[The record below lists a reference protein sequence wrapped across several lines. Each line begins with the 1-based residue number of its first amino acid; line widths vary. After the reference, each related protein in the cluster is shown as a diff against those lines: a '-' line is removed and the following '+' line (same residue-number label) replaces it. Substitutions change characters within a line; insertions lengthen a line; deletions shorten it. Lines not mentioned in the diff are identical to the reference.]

1 MKAHEIIEA
10 VGATLVQRGQQN
22 GYDQAEERSAA
33 EIARLYKSKHPDA
46 NVNEQ
51 QVWQMMICL
60 KEVRLR
66 RQLENGSDPTDT
78 LIDLVGYTILLAE
91 CLTEEK

>member
-10 VGATLVQRGQQN
+10 VGATLTQRGQQN

-33 EIARLYKSKHPDA
+33 EVARIYQSKYPDT

-66 RQLENGSDPTDT
+66 RQLANGSDPTDT

-91 CLTEEK
+91 CLTEK

>member
-10 VGATLVQRGQQN
+10 VGATLTQRGQQN
-22 GYDQAEERSAA
+22 GYDQAEERSVA
-33 EIARLYKSKHPDA
+33 EIVRLFNQKTGRDLSEREA
-46 NVNEQ
+46 WEFLR
-51 QVWQMMICL
+51 CL

-91 CLTEEK
+91 CLTEK

>member
-1 MKAHEIIEA
+1 MKANEILDA
-10 VGATLVQRGQQN
+10 VAATLAQRGQQN

-33 EIARLYKSKHPDA
+33 EIVRLFNQKTGRDLSEREA
-46 NVNEQ
+46 WEFLR
-51 QVWQMMICL
+51 CL

-78 LIDLVGYTILLAE
+78 LVDLVGYTVLLSE
-91 CLTEEK
+91 CVTEK